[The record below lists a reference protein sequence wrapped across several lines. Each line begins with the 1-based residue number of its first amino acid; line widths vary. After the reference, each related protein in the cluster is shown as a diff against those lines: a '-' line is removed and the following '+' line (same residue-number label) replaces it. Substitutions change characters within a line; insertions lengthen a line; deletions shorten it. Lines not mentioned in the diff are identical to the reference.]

1 MKFYHLRVQ
10 EKPKASRLD
19 LPFHSYFVAKQKT
32 WLCGYPVETSSHP
45 PQNLVLCSELMEPP
59 LGKDFYAVSCEDKLF
74 SQSFRVYFQSH
85 FDKDFSINRAAV
97 WTRDSVAVSG
107 PSSGVQSDQWPVT
120 SAKWTKWSLNSG
132 TWVARFWIIRRSLG
146 INISAMEFK
155 IGLLFGLTVLLI
167 GLPVPVL
174 SENENVI
181 DPDLMEMQ
189 NDPPYVLFRL
199 NSINIS

>member
-1 MKFYHLRVQ
+1 
-10 EKPKASRLD
+10 
-19 LPFHSYFVAKQKT
+19 
-32 WLCGYPVETSSHP
+32 
-45 PQNLVLCSELMEPP
+45 
-59 LGKDFYAVSCEDKLF
+59 
-74 SQSFRVYFQSH
+74 
-85 FDKDFSINRAAV
+85 
-97 WTRDSVAVSG
+97 
-107 PSSGVQSDQWPVT
+107 
-120 SAKWTKWSLNSG
+120 
-132 TWVARFWIIRRSLG
+132 
-146 INISAMEFK
+146 MEFK